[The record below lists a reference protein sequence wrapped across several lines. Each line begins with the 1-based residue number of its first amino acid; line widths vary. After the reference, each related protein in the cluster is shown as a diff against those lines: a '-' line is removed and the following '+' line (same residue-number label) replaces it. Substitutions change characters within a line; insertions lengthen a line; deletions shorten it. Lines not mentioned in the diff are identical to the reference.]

1 MVFDAETI
9 KKVIMSCD
17 ERIASVQERMDSAN
31 LFGKVLSIVDLEMEQ
46 KHKDKIEN
54 FKNNIKLIQ
63 VEKLIYQALSK
74 KNNSAIFPILL
85 AKYDNLLGVS
95 YDISGNMVISGG
107 ETEGN
112 YLDYCKQSLDQ
123 REYIKKLCMYG
134 EKR

>member
-9 KKVIMSCD
+9 KTVIMSCD
-17 ERIASVQERMDSAN
+17 ERIASVQAKMDN
-31 LFGKVLSIVDLEMEQ
+31 VELFGKVLSIVNLDMEE
-46 KHKDKIEN
+46 KHKSRIEN

-63 VEKLIYQALSK
+63 VEKLIYQSLAK
-74 KNNSAIFPILL
+74 TNNSSIFPVLL
-85 AKYDNLLGVS
+85 SKYDNLLGVS
-95 YDISGNMVISGG
+95 YDISGNMVVNGG